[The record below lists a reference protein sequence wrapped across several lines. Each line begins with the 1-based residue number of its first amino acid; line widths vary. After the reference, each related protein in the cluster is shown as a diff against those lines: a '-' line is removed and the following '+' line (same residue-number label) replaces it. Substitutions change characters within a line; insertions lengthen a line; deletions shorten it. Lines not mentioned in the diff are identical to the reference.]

1 MCDFGKGGLECSWGK
16 QGLYSQNSKRSS
28 KINGRRGT
36 HPTVQN
42 GCCPHYRRR
51 SGESGE
57 RLPLSWEFVF
67 TILFFFRGRGMC
79 GLGGFLILS
88 LVPDSLSLGALLI
101 SLRLLAPSQARVL
114 SPENGLSFLLS
125 CWIFLLACFHL

>member
-42 GCCPHYRRR
+42 GRCPHYGKR

-67 TILFFFRGRGMC
+67 TVLFLLGRWMC
-79 GLGGFLILS
+79 VLGGLGILS
-88 LVPDSLSLGALLI
+88 RLRGSRALSDSPSLTQFSDALSSLEYLSNPGVASSSSRSRRSLL
-101 SLRLLAPSQARVL
+101 LD
-114 SPENGLSFLLS
+114 
-125 CWIFLLACFHL
+125 

>member
-16 QGLYSQNSKRSS
+16 QGLYCQNSKRSS
-28 KINGRRGT
+28 KINGRMGT

-42 GCCPHYRRR
+42 GRRSHYGRR

-67 TILFFFRGRGMC
+67 TVLFFLGRCMC
-79 GLGGFLILS
+79 VLGGLLILS
-88 LVPDSLSLGALLI
+88 LIPGSLSHQGNSIQALF
-101 SLRLLAPSQARVL
+101 SLRPLR
-114 SPENGLSFLLS
+114 G
-125 CWIFLLACFHL
+125 I

>member
-42 GCCPHYRRR
+42 GRCPHYGR

-57 RLPLSWEFVF
+57 RLPLSWEFIF
-67 TILFFFRGRGMC
+67 TVLFFFFFERCMC
-79 GLGGFLILS
+79 VLGGLWILS
-88 LVPDSLSLGALLI
+88 PILGA
-101 SLRLLAPSQARVL
+101 SGRASVL
-114 SPENGLSFLLS
+114 LSFG
-125 CWIFLLACFHL
+125 